1 MKHFIIFLFS
11 VLLLNCQNPT
21 KKVLEPKV
29 IAPFTNLDTIS
40 TNDWWN
46 RAENPILNVKVPRE
60 EVIAF
65 GIYTVSDDV
74 LKLTAQLFP
83 LYPDEDRAVR
93 LALKSDGQWNEVA
106 QETINDLGWNATFRI
121 ENWDANKAIPYKIL
135 HGKNA
140 IYEGLIRATPTN
152 KEEFILA
159 ALSCNSN
166 KDRGA
171 REHYVK
177 NINQLDPDLI
187 FFAGDQSYDHQE
199 HTAAWLKFGMQF
211 RETFR
216 TRPCITIPDDH
227 DIGQGNI

>member
-121 ENWDANKAIPYKIL
+121 ENWDAN
-135 HGKNA
+135 
-140 IYEGLIRATPTN
+140 
-152 KEEFILA
+152 
-159 ALSCNSN
+159 
-166 KDRGA
+166 
-171 REHYVK
+171 
-177 NINQLDPDLI
+177 
-187 FFAGDQSYDHQE
+187 
-199 HTAAWLKFGMQF
+199 
-211 RETFR
+211 
-216 TRPCITIPDDH
+216 
-227 DIGQGNI
+227 